1 MTKRDNA
8 REEDMGTHTILAIE
22 EGGLSKTAIEA
33 VVPEEGCTVTIAPG
47 YVEALYKLSRER
59 FDLVLTGGG
68 TDNTG
73 GIELL
78 ITAKSLGFVK
88 TQGNTTQPVFVL
100 FCETTDEIIIRKA
113 WSAGY
118 RHIIS
123 KSVARARLPEILYEC
138 TDSPEG
144 PSTLGGEAAP
154 PPTLNPEPPLVPP
167 VCHGLISILRIEDE
181 GLTLV
186 YHLSGNLSK
195 GTGYTILRDSI
206 LHEIRINK
214 KKQICLNCHGVN
226 YVNSS
231 GIAGLVSLREEV
243 SRLGAEFS
251 IIDAQEQVFNV
262 LVQLDLLQVL
272 QYRPAIT

>member
-1 MTKRDNA
+1 MTKRGIA
-8 REEDMGTHTILAIE
+8 REEEMGTRTILAIE

-33 VVPEEGCTVTIAPG
+33 VVPQEGCTVTITPG

-68 TDNTG
+68 TNDTG

-88 TQGNTTQPVFVL
+88 TRETTTQPVFVL
-100 FCETTDEIIIRKA
+100 LCETTDEIVIRKA
-113 WSAGY
+113 WSAGF

-138 TDSPEG
+138 TDSTEG
-144 PSTLGGEAAP
+144 PSTLEGEAAP
-154 PPTLNPEPPLVPP
+154 PTAVNPEAPLVPP
-167 VCHGLISILRIEDE
+167 VYHGLISILRIEEE
-181 GLTLV
+181 GLALV
-186 YHLSGNLSK
+186 YYLSGNLSK
-195 GTGYTILRDSI
+195 GSGYTILHDSI
-206 LHEIRINK
+206 LNEIRINK
-214 KKQICLNCHGVN
+214 KKQICLNCHGVS

-231 GIAGLVSLREEV
+231 GIAGLVSLKKEV
-243 SRLGAEFS
+243 SSLGAEFF
-251 IIDAQEQVFNV
+251 ITDAQEQVFNV

-272 QYRPAIT
+272 QYRQAIT